1 MTQIANVD
9 LKNFKQ
15 YCSRCN
21 FQVIERKE
29 QDNQDRLF
37 TRLRATLTYT
47 YSTLLQINKQE
58 TQGYRPNQNRL
69 KTSFIY
75 FS

>member
-1 MTQIANVD
+1 MTQIANGD

-21 FQVIERKE
+21 FQVIESKD

-37 TRLRATLTYT
+37 TRLRATLTY
-47 YSTLLQINKQE
+47 STLLQINKQE
-58 TQGYRPNQNRL
+58 NQSYRPNQNRL

>member
-1 MTQIANVD
+1 MTQIANGD

-15 YCSRCN
+15 YRSRCD
-21 FQVIERKE
+21 FQVIESKE

-37 TRLRATLTYT
+37 TRLRATLTY
-47 YSTLLQINKQE
+47 STLLQINKQE
-58 TQGYRPNQNRL
+58 NQGYRPNQNRL

>member
-1 MTQIANVD
+1 MTQIANGD
-9 LKNFKQ
+9 LKKFKQ

-21 FQVIERKE
+21 FQVIESKE

-37 TRLRATLTYT
+37 TRLRATLTY
-47 YSTLLQINKQE
+47 STLLQINKQE
-58 TQGYRPNQNRL
+58 NQGYRPNQNRL

>member
-1 MTQIANVD
+1 MTQIANGD
-9 LKNFKQ
+9 LKNLKQ

-21 FQVIERKE
+21 FQVIESKE

-37 TRLRATLTYT
+37 TRLRATLT

>member
-1 MTQIANVD
+1 MTQIANGD

-15 YCSRCN
+15 YCSRCD
-21 FQVIERKE
+21 FQVIESKE

-37 TRLRATLTYT
+37 TRLRGTLT

-58 TQGYRPNQNRL
+58 NQGYRPNQNRL

>member
-1 MTQIANVD
+1 MTQIANGD

-15 YCSRCN
+15 YCSRCD
-21 FQVIERKE
+21 FQVIESKE

-37 TRLRATLTYT
+37 TRLRATLTY
-47 YSTLLQINKQE
+47 STLFQINKQE
-58 TQGYRPNQNRL
+58 NQGYRPNQNRL